1 MGCKLLAWPSFPIYS
16 TNVKG
21 TRDLFKP
28 RHKKRHKKEKEGEQ
42 QQQQQQQQNQGHIFN
57 LTNFTMKSSKHLRV
71 IA

>member
-28 RHKKRHKKEKEGEQ
+28 RNKKRHKKEKEGE
-42 QQQQQQQQNQGHIFN
+42 QQQQQNQGHIFN
-57 LTNFTMKSSKHLRV
+57 LTNFTMKSCKHLRV

>member
-28 RHKKRHKKEKEGEQ
+28 RNKKRHKKEKEGE
-42 QQQQQQQQNQGHIFN
+42 QQQQQNQGHIFN
-57 LTNFTMKSSKHLRV
+57 LTNFTMKSCKHLRV
-71 IA
+71 IV

>member
-28 RHKKRHKKEKEGEQ
+28 RNKKRRKKEKEGE
-42 QQQQQQQQNQGHIFN
+42 QQQQQNQGHIFN
-57 LTNFTMKSSKHLRV
+57 LTNFTMKSCKHLRV

>member
-1 MGCKLLAWPSFPIYS
+1 MGCKLLAWPSFPIYY

-28 RHKKRHKKEKEGEQ
+28 RNKKRHKKEKEGEQ
-42 QQQQQQQQNQGHIFN
+42 QQQQNQGHIFN
-57 LTNFTMKSSKHLRV
+57 LSNFTMKSRKHLRV

>member
-28 RHKKRHKKEKEGEQ
+28 RNKKRHKKEKEGG
-42 QQQQQQQQNQGHIFN
+42 QQQQQNQGHIFN
-57 LTNFTMKSSKHLRV
+57 LTNFTMKSCKHLRV

>member
-1 MGCKLLAWPSFPIYS
+1 MGCKLLAWSSFPIYS

-28 RHKKRHKKEKEGEQ
+28 RNKKRHKKEKEGE

-57 LTNFTMKSSKHLRV
+57 LTNFTMKSSKNLRV

>member
-28 RHKKRHKKEKEGEQ
+28 RNKKRHKKEKEGE
-42 QQQQQQQQNQGHIFN
+42 QQQQQNQGHIFN

>member
-21 TRDLFKP
+21 TRDLFNP
-28 RHKKRHKKEKEGEQ
+28 RNKKRHKKEKEG
-42 QQQQQQQQNQGHIFN
+42 QQQQQQQQNQGQIFN

-71 IA
+71 ID

>member
-1 MGCKLLAWPSFPIYS
+1 MGCKLLVWPSFPIYS

-21 TRDLFKP
+21 TRDLFNP
-28 RHKKRHKKEKEGEQ
+28 RNKKRHKKEKEG

>member
-28 RHKKRHKKEKEGEQ
+28 RNKKRHKKEKEGEQ
-42 QQQQQQQQNQGHIFN
+42 QQQQNQGHILN
-57 LTNFTMKSSKHLRV
+57 LTNFTMKSCKHLRV

>member
-28 RHKKRHKKEKEGEQ
+28 RNKKRHKKEKEGE
-42 QQQQQQQQNQGHIFN
+42 QQQQQQNQGHIFN

>member
-28 RHKKRHKKEKEGEQ
+28 RNKKRHKKEKEGE
-42 QQQQQQQQNQGHIFN
+42 QQQQQQQNQGHIFN
-57 LTNFTMKSSKHLRV
+57 LTNFTMKSSKNLRV

>member
-1 MGCKLLAWPSFPIYS
+1 MGCKLLAWPSFPIYY

-28 RHKKRHKKEKEGEQ
+28 RNKKRHKKEKEGE
-42 QQQQQQQQNQGHIFN
+42 QQQQQNQGHIFN
-57 LTNFTMKSSKHLRV
+57 LTNFTMKSCKHLRV

>member
-28 RHKKRHKKEKEGEQ
+28 RNKKRHKKEKEGE
-42 QQQQQQQQNQGHIFN
+42 QQQQQQNQGHIFN
-57 LTNFTMKSSKHLRV
+57 LTNFTMKSCKHLRV

>member
-21 TRDLFKP
+21 TRDLFKL
-28 RHKKRHKKEKEGEQ
+28 RHKKRHKKEKERE

>member
-28 RHKKRHKKEKEGEQ
+28 RNKKRHKKEKEG
-42 QQQQQQQQNQGHIFN
+42 QQQQQQQNQGHIFN